1 MKARGCTMA
10 NNKTAYYG
18 IHGPQ
23 FKGVVH
29 SLKEYNE
36 KVVRQKGVYGKK
48 FENEQD
54 ALMWIET
61 FISPLE
67 NQQLR
72 DKNTEGIYAIWGPD
86 FTGIV
91 HSKEEYVEKVFRKKG
106 MHGKKCVNEQQA
118 QKWIDTFSKSG
129 KKKKKKQ
136 VTDKPVI
143 PDEALFIE
151 DPSIEAHG
159 QTIIYI
165 DGGYKNA
172 VGTYG
177 IVAYSSKSIEPIY
190 KDFGYVYD
198 QRFND
203 LKNTGAELM
212 ACLRALEWAFANNL
226 KKVCIIYDY
235 EGIVNHI
242 DKPLLNEGIRLYQKM
257 VSGFK
262 KHMTVYFLHVRHS
275 NKTLHEEAHHL
286 TQLAP
291 I

>member
-1 MKARGCTMA
+1 MV
-10 NNKTAYYG
+10 YYG
-18 IHGPQ
+18 IHGPE

-29 SLKEYNE
+29 SVKEYNG
-36 KVVRQKGVYGKK
+36 KVVGQKGTYGKK

-54 ALMWIET
+54 ALIWIET

-67 NQQLR
+67 QR
-72 DKNTEGIYAIWGPD
+72 RKTKNATTIYAVWGPD
-86 FTGIV
+86 FKGVV
-91 HSKEEYVEKVFRKKG
+91 HSKEEYEDKVFGKKG

-118 QKWIDTFSKSG
+118 QKWLAALSKPD
-129 KKKKKKQ
+129 KKKKSKRIIDRP
-136 VTDKPVI
+136 TI
-143 PDEALFIE
+143 PDETLFIE
-151 DPSIEAHG
+151 PTPTEAHE

-165 DGGYKNA
+165 DGGYKNTI
-172 VGTYG
+172 GTYG
-177 IVAYSSKSIEPIY
+177 IVAYTSKNIEPIY

-242 DKPLLNEGIRLYQKM
+242 DKMPLNDGTRLYQEM
-257 VSGFK
+257 VVGFK
-262 KHMTVYFLHVRHS
+262 KHMTIYFLHVRHS
-275 NKTLHEEAHHL
+275 NKNLHKGAHDL

>member
-1 MKARGCTMA
+1 MA
-10 NNKTAYYG
+10 KKKTVYYS

-29 SLKEYNE
+29 SVKEYNS
-36 KVVRQKGVYGKK
+36 KVVGQKGTYGKK
-48 FENEQD
+48 FSSEQD

-67 NQQLR
+67 QKR
-72 DKNTEGIYAIWGPD
+72 KTKNATTVYAVWGPD
-86 FTGIV
+86 FKGVV
-91 HSKEEYVEKVFRKKG
+91 HSKEEYVDKVFGKKG

-118 QKWIDTFSKSG
+118 QKWLDTFSKTST
-129 KKKKKKQ
+129 KKKNKRMANQ
-136 VTDKPVI
+136 PVI
-143 PDEALFIE
+143 PDEVLFIE
-151 DPSIEAHG
+151 PKPIEEQE

-172 VGTYG
+172 IGTYG
-177 IVAYSSKSIEPIY
+177 IVAYSSKNIEPIY

-226 KKVCIIYDY
+226 KKVCIIFDY
-235 EGIVNHI
+235 EGVVNHI
-242 DKPLLNEGIRLYQKM
+242 DKPPLNEGIRLYQEM
-257 VSGFK
+257 VTGFK
-262 KHMTVYFLHVRHS
+262 KHMTIYFLHVRHS
-275 NKTLHEEAHHL
+275 NKTLHKEAHDL

>member
-1 MKARGCTMA
+1 MA
-10 NNKTAYYG
+10 SVYG
-18 IHGPQ
+18 VWSKD

-29 SLKEYNE
+29 SAKEFRE
-36 KVVRQKGVYGKK
+36 KVHGKKGTFGKK
-48 FENEQD
+48 FKNAQEVED
-54 ALMWIET
+54 W
-61 FISPLE
+61 LE
-67 NQQLR
+67 NFESKR
-72 DKNTEGIYAIWGPD
+72 KNQAAIVYGVWGQD
-86 FTGIV
+86 YTGVV
-91 HSKEEYVEKVFRKKG
+91 HSTKEYKEKVHGKKG
-106 MHGKKCVNEQQA
+106 MHGKKFNNVQEA
-118 QKWIDTFSKSG
+118 EKWIKAGSQKES
-129 KKKKKKQ
+129 KKKIQPIIEK
-136 VTDKPVI
+136 TVI

-151 DPSIEAHG
+151 PTANEKQG

-165 DGGYKNA
+165 DGGYKNE

-177 IVAYSSKSIEPIY
+177 IVAYSSKNIEPIY

-242 DKPLLNEGIRLYQKM
+242 DKSPLNEGTRLYQEM
-257 VSGFK
+257 VTGFK
-262 KHMTVYFLHVRHS
+262 KHMTIYFLHVRHS
-275 NKTLHEEAHHL
+275 NKALHEEAHHL